1 LAKGGLQVDWPAMLA
16 QQVRKCL
23 IGEFLKILHAIA
35 RQQTKSVPGLI
46 VELDTFAAHQAS
58 FHGRSR
64 HCQSGLPTFR
74 GIVTTPR
81 AGGEQ
86 LFDADARAPR
96 PQ

>member
-1 LAKGGLQVDWPAMLA
+1 MLE

-35 RQQTKSVPGLI
+35 RQQIKSVPGLI
-46 VELDTFAAHQAS
+46 VELDTFAAHQGPLAAS

-74 GIVTTPR
+74 GIVTTPQ

>member
-1 LAKGGLQVDWPAMLA
+1 VVQLNKLLYKSFPILIQISKSRQHHRAQYQQRLTMLLIKGP
-16 QQVRKCL
+16 
-23 IGEFLKILHAIA
+23 
-35 RQQTKSVPGLI
+35 P
-46 VELDTFAAHQAS
+46 AS

-64 HCQSGLPTFR
+64 YCQSGLPTFR